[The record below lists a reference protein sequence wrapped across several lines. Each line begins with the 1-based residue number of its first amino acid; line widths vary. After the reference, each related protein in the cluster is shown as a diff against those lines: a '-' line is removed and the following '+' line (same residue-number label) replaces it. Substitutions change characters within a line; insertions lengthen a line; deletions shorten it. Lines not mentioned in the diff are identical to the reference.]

1 MATRI
6 EQLAVHKASLLRS
19 PDRADGSRGSAMQRQ
34 TAVVGSAPTQVNYRV
49 GPGSILCNVTLSENT
64 GLTSPPWLLVG
75 LTLLFI
81 SYMASSTSPVW
92 RVSEGALRACASQR
106 VCALALPRPPA
117 VGWLPD
123 RPPPPSRAHSLP
135 RGGATSRIL
144 QLSQPRLRPRVEATD
159 GGPRLRPRVGA
170 TDGGPR
176 LRPRVEATDGGPRL
190 RPRVEA
196 TDGGPRLR
204 PRVEAGQGFRTPPI
218 ARKTPAATPR
228 VEQLATPK
236 RTPPGYLCGRPSSW
250 PVPGS
255 VRRAVPSLRVRE
267 LASPRQR
274 EALFQGYD
282 PYAISAGALLAKPSP
297 RLQELALP
305 LPRKDLFGSG
315 NSWKTLECYAT
326 QLITRCFP
334 VHTIPLPAPSTF
346 LLQAPQCALPCC
358 DDHYAPA
365 APSWASESALPPG
378 GARELKGRPSSHNL
392 TRVQQRA
399 RRS

>member
-1 MATRI
+1 MATRL

-19 PDRADGSRGSAMQRQ
+19 PDRRSVYWLDELAPVRTSTTTFRLTARGAQ
-34 TAVVGSAPTQVNYRV
+34 
-49 GPGSILCNVTLSENT
+49 LCRGKPL
-64 GLTSPPWLLVG
+64 W
-75 LTLLFI
+75 
-81 SYMASSTSPVW
+81 STPHPLRSPVW

-123 RPPPPSRAHSLP
+123 RPPPPP
-135 RGGATSRIL
+135 
-144 QLSQPRLRPRVEATD
+144 LSQ
-159 GGPRLRPRVGA
+159 
-170 TDGGPR
+170 PR

-305 LPRKDLFGSG
+305 LPRK
-315 NSWKTLECYAT
+315 C
-326 QLITRCFP
+326 R
-334 VHTIPLPAPSTF
+334 
-346 LLQAPQCALPCC
+346 
-358 DDHYAPA
+358 
-365 APSWASESALPPG
+365 SE
-378 GARELKGRPSSHNL
+378 
-392 TRVQQRA
+392 
-399 RRS
+399 

>member
-1 MATRI
+1 MACFTLIPVVSMATRL

-19 PDRADGSRGSAMQRQ
+19 PDRRSVYWLDELAPVRTSTTTFRLTARGAQ
-34 TAVVGSAPTQVNYRV
+34 
-49 GPGSILCNVTLSENT
+49 LCRGKPL
-64 GLTSPPWLLVG
+64 W
-75 LTLLFI
+75 
-81 SYMASSTSPVW
+81 STPHPLRSPVW

-117 VGWLPD
+117 
-123 RPPPPSRAHSLP
+123 RAHSLP

-144 QLSQPRLRPRVEATD
+144 QLSQPRLRPRA
-159 GGPRLRPRVGA
+159 GA

-305 LPRKDLFGSG
+305 LPRK
-315 NSWKTLECYAT
+315 C
-326 QLITRCFP
+326 R
-334 VHTIPLPAPSTF
+334 
-346 LLQAPQCALPCC
+346 
-358 DDHYAPA
+358 
-365 APSWASESALPPG
+365 SE
-378 GARELKGRPSSHNL
+378 
-392 TRVQQRA
+392 
-399 RRS
+399 

>member
-19 PDRADGSRGSAMQRQ
+19 PDRR
-34 TAVVGSAPTQVNYRV
+34 
-49 GPGSILCNVTLSENT
+49 
-64 GLTSPPWLLVG
+64 
-75 LTLLFI
+75 
-81 SYMASSTSPVW
+81 SPVW

-106 VCALALPRPPA
+106 VCALAQPRPPA

-123 RPPPPSRAHSLP
+123 RPPPPSVRVK
-135 RGGATSRIL
+135 GGAP
-144 QLSQPRLRPRVEATD
+144 LSQPRLRPRV
-159 GGPRLRPRVGA
+159 G
-170 TDGGPR
+170 
-176 LRPRVEATDGGPRL
+176 ATDGGPRL

-218 ARKTPAATPR
+218 ARKMAAATPR

-305 LPRKDLFGSG
+305 LPRK
-315 NSWKTLECYAT
+315 C
-326 QLITRCFP
+326 R
-334 VHTIPLPAPSTF
+334 
-346 LLQAPQCALPCC
+346 
-358 DDHYAPA
+358 
-365 APSWASESALPPG
+365 SE
-378 GARELKGRPSSHNL
+378 
-392 TRVQQRA
+392 
-399 RRS
+399 